1 VTGESHPLS
10 ISIKKEFKKMDKKMY
25 FEPECEVIVLK
36 TEGFLAA
43 SEPLEDGGKMPIS
56 NDEDDNESD
65 GF

>member
-1 VTGESHPLS
+1 
-10 ISIKKEFKKMDKKMY
+10 MDKKMY